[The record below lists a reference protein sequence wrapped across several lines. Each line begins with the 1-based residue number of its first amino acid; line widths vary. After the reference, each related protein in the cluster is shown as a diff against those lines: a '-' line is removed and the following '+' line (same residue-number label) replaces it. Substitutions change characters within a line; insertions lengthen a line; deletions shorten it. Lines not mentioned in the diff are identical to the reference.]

1 MSSSE
6 LGLLCLLHPKDA
18 SSKARVSQLLQKQL
32 SYYHTP
38 SSKCTTWTYFTP
50 SLRKGAPSLQVPAE
64 TKHLVIGG
72 FELYTDK
79 SALSVQLEDPGFKDY
94 HKTIKDEGLYSRDEE
109 LVAWKPQ
116 GGYFS
121 RGQTSHAGAGVVVM
135 TATFVCKD
143 ADSAEKV
150 VARLATYAAWVK
162 DNEPEV
168 LTYAVLS
175 RGKEPKEVLMFERYK
190 NLGAIKSHGSSK
202 EFKSMFKDI
211 RGYLGGATTMNEWE
225 EIEGSFVGNLVGGSV
240 GAKL

>member
-1 MSSSE
+1 MSSQ

-18 SSKARVSQLLQKQL
+18 SSKGRVEQLLQSSL
-32 SYYHTP
+32 PYYHSP
-38 SSKCTTWTYFTP
+38 KSQCTAWTYFTP

-79 SALSVQLEDPGFKDY
+79 SALSVQLDDPSYKVY
-94 HKTIKDEGLYSRDEE
+94 HQTVKAEALYSKDED
-109 LVAWKPQ
+109 LVAWRPR

-121 RGQTSHAGAGVVVM
+121 RTDSTHAGKGVVVM

-143 ADSAEKV
+143 VESAERV

-162 DNEPEV
+162 ENEPEV

-190 NLGAIKSHGSSK
+190 NLGAIKAHGSSK
-202 EFKSMFKDI
+202 EFKTMFKDI
-211 RGYLGGATTMNEWE
+211 RGYLGGATKMNEWE
-225 EIEGSFVGNLVGGSV
+225 EIKGSFVGNVVGGLT